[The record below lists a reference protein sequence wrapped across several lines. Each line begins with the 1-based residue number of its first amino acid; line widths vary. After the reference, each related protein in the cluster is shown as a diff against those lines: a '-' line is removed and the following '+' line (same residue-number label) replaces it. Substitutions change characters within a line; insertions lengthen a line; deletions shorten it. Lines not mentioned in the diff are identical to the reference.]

1 MTDRRDQDPAASP
14 PAVPVTPYDR
24 IGGEAGVRALTRR
37 FYALMDILPEA
48 AACRAIHPP
57 SLVESEQKLF
67 EFLTGWLGGP
77 PLFTTRRGPPMLR
90 ARHLHA
96 PIGAA
101 EIEGWL
107 ACFTTA
113 WAETVDDPHLT
124 AALMPKVEA
133 LAWHMGNRQDIPA
146 AGHP

>member
-1 MTDRRDQDPAASP
+1 MTTQTGTMP
-14 PAVPVTPYDR
+14 TPYDR
-24 IGGEAGVRALTRR
+24 VGGEAGVRALTAR
-37 FYALMDILPEA
+37 FYGLMDTLPEA

-67 EFLTGWLGGP
+67 EFLSGWLGGP
-77 PLFTTRRGPPMLR
+77 PLFTPRRGPPMLR

-96 PIGAA
+96 PIGKA

-107 ACFTTA
+107 LCFTTA
-113 WAETVDDPHLT
+113 WAETVRDEALT
-124 AALMPKVEA
+124 EALMPKVEA